1 MRRITASTAMLIATA
16 LLGASLT
23 AQSLPDHTAAAALPY
38 CTGAPDEA
46 TRARAEAVVA
56 PDARDATERDEA
68 SALLI
73 RAGIRIAKANGDAAC
88 AKVLAEGQQRFARTL
103 ERQTARVRS
112 NASFDK
118 SAVARIAE
126 VQGQLTA
133 QWVADQAGRMAY
145 LDLQTTD
152 RAGAA
157 FWAHRLATANAVAI
171 DAASTEMMRTLLQEF
186 DWIDSHRFGSRVA
199 TRAWILVQHAD
210 DHPDFQQLAL
220 ERMAGH
226 LPTGG
231 VRPSDYAHL
240 WDRVAVNTGKPQRYG
255 TQSTATCNADGTL
268 DLRAVE
274 DPAEL
279 DTRRR
284 TMGLGPAAAE
294 LARKAAE
301 RCRRGS

>member
-1 MRRITASTAMLIATA
+1 MRRITACMAILSATA
-16 LLGASLT
+16 LSGASLM
-23 AQSLPDHTAAAALPY
+23 AQSLPSHTAAAALPY
-38 CTGAPDEA
+38 CADAPDGA
-46 TRARAEAVVA
+46 MRARAEAVVA

-88 AKVLAEGQQRFARTL
+88 GKVFTEGQQRFARAL

-112 NASFDK
+112 NASYDK
-118 SAVARIAE
+118 SAMARIAE
-126 VQGQLTA
+126 VQAQLTA

-152 RAGAA
+152 RTGAA
-157 FWAHRLATANAVAI
+157 FWAQRLATANAVAT
-171 DAASTEMMRTLLQEF
+171 DAVSTEMMRALLREF
-186 DWIDSHRFGSRVA
+186 DWIDNHRFGTRVA
-199 TRAWILVQHAD
+199 SRAWILVQHAD

-220 ERMAGH
+220 DRMATH
-226 LPTGG
+226 LATGG

-255 TQSTATCNADGTL
+255 TQPTTTCNPDGTL

-274 DPAEL
+274 DPAQL
-279 DTRRR
+279 DARRR

-294 LARKAAE
+294 LERKAAE
-301 RCRRGS
+301 RCRPR

>member
-1 MRRITASTAMLIATA
+1 MRRITACTATLIATA
-16 LLGASLT
+16 LPGASLT
-23 AQSLPDHTAAAALPY
+23 AQSLPSHTAAAALSY
-38 CTGAPDEA
+38 CTGAPDAA
-46 TRARAEAVVA
+46 TRARAEVVVA

-73 RAGIRIAKANGDAAC
+73 RAGIQVAETNDGAAC
-88 AKVLAEGQQRFARTL
+88 AKVIAEGRQRFTRTL

-112 NASFDK
+112 NATYDK

-126 VQGQLTA
+126 VQARLTA

-152 RAGAA
+152 RTGPA
-157 FWAHRLATANAVAI
+157 FWAQRLATANAVAT
-171 DAASTEMMRTLLQEF
+171 DAVSTEMMRKLLQEF

-199 TRAWILVQHAD
+199 SRAWILVQHAD

-220 ERMAGH
+220 DRMATH
-226 LPTGG
+226 LATGG
-231 VRPSDYAHL
+231 VRPADYAHL

-255 TQSTATCNADGTL
+255 TQPTATCNPDGTL

-274 DPAEL
+274 DLSEL
-279 DTRRR
+279 DARRR

-301 RCRRGS
+301 RCRRGR

>member
-1 MRRITASTAMLIATA
+1 MLIATA
-16 LLGASLT
+16 LPGANLT

-38 CTGAPDEA
+38 CADAPGEA

-73 RAGIRIAKANGDAAC
+73 RAGVQVAEANRGAAC
-88 AKVLAEGQQRFARTL
+88 AKVLAEGHQRFARTIA
-103 ERQTARVRS
+103 RQTARVR
-112 NASFDK
+112 ASASYDK

-126 VQGQLTA
+126 VQGLVST

-157 FWAHRLATANAVAI
+157 FWAQRLATANAVAI

-186 DWIDSHRFGSRVA
+186 DWVDSHRFGTRVA
-199 TRAWILVQHAD
+199 SRAWILVQHAD

-220 ERMAGH
+220 DRMAVH

-255 TQSTATCNADGTL
+255 TQPITTCNPDGTL

-274 DPAEL
+274 EPAQL
-279 DTRRR
+279 DARRR
-284 TMGLGPAAAE
+284 TMGLGPAADE

-301 RCRRGS
+301 RCRRGR

>member
-1 MRRITASTAMLIATA
+1 MKTCAIVLVVGAVLARA
-16 LLGASLT
+16 LP
-23 AQSLPDHTAAAALPY
+23 AQSLPGHTAAAALTY
-38 CTGAPDEA
+38 CTGAPDA
-46 TRARAEAVVA
+46 VTRARANEVVA
-56 PDARDATERDEA
+56 PDALNATERDEA

-73 RAGIRIAKANGDAAC
+73 RAGIQVAEANRSAAC
-88 AKVLAEGQQRFARTL
+88 ATVFAEGQHRFARTL

-112 NASFDK
+112 NASYDK
-118 SAVARIAE
+118 SAVARIAD
-126 VQGQLTA
+126 VQARLTA

-152 RAGAA
+152 RTGAA
-157 FWAHRLATANAVAI
+157 FWAQRLATANAVAI
-171 DAASTEMMRTLLQEF
+171 DAVSTELMRGLLTEF
-186 DWIDSHRFGSRVA
+186 DWIDSHRFGTRVA
-199 TRAWILVQHAD
+199 SRAWILVQHAD

-220 ERMAGH
+220 DRMAAH
-226 LPTGG
+226 LATGG

-255 TQSTATCNADGTL
+255 TQPTTTCNPDGTL

-274 DPAEL
+274 DPAQL
-279 DTRRR
+279 DARRR

-301 RCRRGS
+301 RCRRGT